1 VPALDVAALLTPLSP
16 ESPSGQDL
24 SYDAAYSELF
34 RLAEGKPE
42 QQMGNSVIPAEEP
55 SWREVQ
61 SGCVAILK
69 RSRDL
74 RVVLLALVA
83 SVRSDGVSGLRDG
96 IALLRGCIE
105 QHWDTF
111 FPRLDPADNNDP
123 LERMNVVAALA
134 APLESFG
141 DPLKVQRRIREAPL
155 SRSRQLG
162 SFGLAAIDRATNPGA
177 PGDGKAGPQASEIDA
192 SFDDT
197 PIEELQAS
205 LAAVQT
211 AADDAKAFDA
221 FLTKTVG
228 AGRAPNLDSFH
239 KCLSEVRAALDR
251 ALGRR
256 GYGNGA
262 AGAAAPGAAAAGAPS
277 APGEVRSTQDVLLAI
292 DRICQYYERAE
303 PSSPVPLLLKRARRL
318 VSKSFLDIISDL
330 SPDAMNQIKVISGAE
345 QQTG

>member
-1 VPALDVAALLTPLSP
+1 VPALDVAALLAPLSP

-42 QQMGNSVIPAEEP
+42 QQMGDSIIPGEEP
-55 SWREVQ
+55 NWREVQ
-61 SGCVAILK
+61 SGSVSVLK

-74 RVVLLALVA
+74 RVVMLALVA
-83 SVRSDGVSGLRDG
+83 SVRADGVAGLRDG
-96 IALLRGCIE
+96 VLLLRGTIE

-134 APLESFG
+134 APVESFG

-162 SFGLAAIDRATNPGA
+162 SFGLAAIDRATNPA
-177 PGDGKAGPQASEIDA
+177 AGDGKAGPQASEIDA

-205 LAAVQT
+205 AAAVQA
-211 AADDAKAFDA
+211 AADDAKALDA

-228 AGRAPNLDSFH
+228 PGRAPNLDSFH
-239 KCLSEVRAALDR
+239 RCLSEVRAALDR

-256 GYGNGA
+256 GYGIAGAPAA
-262 AGAAAPGAAAAGAPS
+262 AGAPAGAAPS
-277 APGEVRSTQDVLLAI
+277 APGEVRTTQDVLLAI